1 MDSSGAKVEL
11 PREEAPVQR
20 EEPSASRLRAS
31 DVAEDAPR
39 AIAGKRVGR
48 YSLLFPIASG
58 GMAQVWAAKPE
69 GGGLARTVAIKLV
82 RPEYASDEEYARMFI
97 DEAMVAS
104 SIHHPNVC
112 EIHELGRDGDLLFM
126 VLEWVAGDSLS
137 GLVQRGSELRPLP
150 DAIAAR
156 IVADACA
163 GLHAA
168 HEAIGPDGQPLG
180 IVHRDVSPP
189 NILVSVHGHVKV
201 SDFGIAKARHQLHS
215 RTRTGEIKGKFAY
228 IPPEQILGRGVD
240 RRADIYAMG
249 CVLYVATLGLR
260 PFGSGAGALGKI
272 VRGKFRLP
280 RELREDYPEG
290 LEAIIVKALATDPT
304 KRYQTADEMR
314 LALEQ
319 WLVTSGHVV
328 VHGDVSR
335 VVRERM
341 TPERRKLVEAI
352 LSSSRAVPEALAQQL
367 LTLAT
372 QEKTDTPTATSGLVM
387 QPPGFREKIRSMAR
401 ASDSDSTQLDPA
413 AAAAPVAPAPRAFAA
428 APTSIT
434 LPPPKQ
440 KAVPLAATSATTSQ
454 TGKAPPPKPERRSVA
469 PSAPFEPV
477 PVAPVVRQ
485 AEPELTMWVGRLR
498 PKTGLW
504 VALGVAAVAAGLV
517 GLYGVFG

>member
-180 IVHRDVSPP
+180 IVHRDVSPH
-189 NILVSVHGHVKV
+189 NVLLGREGQVKLA
-201 SDFGIAKARHQLHS
+201 DFGLSDS
-215 RTRTGEIKGKFAY
+215 RTNRTVREPHMVGGKFGYLA
-228 IPPEQILGRGVD
+228 PEVVKQKPSDHRVD
-240 RRADIYAMG
+240 VFAMG
-249 CVLYVATLGLR
+249 IVLWETLVGRRLFHHEDDRETLFKVMRCEVPRLAEVGVEAPEVVQRLLDGLLEPDPDARIPDASTAAREIQRAIDAVSEPVGPQQVAEVVELHLLGMGG
-260 PFGSGAGALGKI
+260 FVDGSARRI
-272 VRGKFRLP
+272 RDSES
-280 RELREDYPEG
+280 REL
-290 LEAIIVKALATDPT
+290 DP
-304 KRYQTADEMR
+304 
-314 LALEQ
+314 
-319 WLVTSGHVV
+319 
-328 VHGDVSR
+328 HG
-335 VVRERM
+335 
-341 TPERRKLVEAI
+341 RR
-352 LSSSRAVPEALAQQL
+352 
-367 LTLAT
+367 
-372 QEKTDTPTATSGLVM
+372 
-387 QPPGFREKIRSMAR
+387 
-401 ASDSDSTQLDPA
+401 
-413 AAAAPVAPAPRAFAA
+413 
-428 APTSIT
+428 TSIPD
-434 LPPPKQ
+434 LDEAERSRPS
-440 KAVPLAATSATTSQ
+440 L
-454 TGKAPPPKPERRSVA
+454 TG
-469 PSAPFEPV
+469 
-477 PVAPVVRQ
+477 
-485 AEPELTMWVGRLR
+485 
-498 PKTGLW
+498 
-504 VALGVAAVAAGLV
+504 
-517 GLYGVFG
+517 